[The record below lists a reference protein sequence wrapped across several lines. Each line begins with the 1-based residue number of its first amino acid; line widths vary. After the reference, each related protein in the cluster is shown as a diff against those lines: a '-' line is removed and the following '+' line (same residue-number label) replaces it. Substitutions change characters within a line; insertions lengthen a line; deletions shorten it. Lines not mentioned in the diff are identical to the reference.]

1 MSISVTAGAKIRRGD
16 VVAIGADG
24 LAYPVPLDVRISH
37 CAKHGGPCRESECLA
52 EALAAIRQVQR

>member
-1 MSISVTAGAKIRRGD
+1 MSEVK
-16 VVAIGADG
+16 
-24 LAYPVPLDVRISH
+24 DVRISH